1 MGKFLREIAP
11 HPTDAQMSIATPE
24 RTAYFEKVT
33 AAQGKTKV
41 KDNYKSPV
49 CDQAFSNNNL
59 DADNQVESFGDIATI
74 ASAIQIGKIIYVRD
88 MRGNI
93 IFMVSADTLLSYTNS
108 SVTVRVASNAIVYDS
123 QGLVINIQT
132 LV

>member
-11 HPTDAQMSIATPE
+11 HPTDAQISIATPE
-24 RTAYFEKVT
+24 RTAYFEKFP
-33 AAQGKTKV
+33 AAHGKTKV
-41 KDNYKSPV
+41 KDNYKLPV
-49 CDQAFSNNNL
+49 GNRAFSNNNL
-59 DADNQVESFGDIATI
+59 DADNRIEAFGDIATI
-74 ASAIQIGKIIYVRD
+74 ASAIQICKIIYVRD

-93 IFMVSADTLLSYTNS
+93 LFMVSADALLSYTNS
-108 SVTVRVASNAIVYDS
+108 SLTVRVASNAMVYDS